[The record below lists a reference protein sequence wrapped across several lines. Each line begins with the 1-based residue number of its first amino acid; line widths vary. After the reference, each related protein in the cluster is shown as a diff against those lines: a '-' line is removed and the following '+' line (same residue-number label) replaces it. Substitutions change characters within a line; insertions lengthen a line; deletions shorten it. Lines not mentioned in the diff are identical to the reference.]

1 MEVIIMAES
10 QFELSADERSF
21 LVSLLEIAQKETR
34 IEEHRTRAP
43 SYREHIVHQGDLIA
57 ELLAKLKAPTEE

>member
-1 MEVIIMAES
+1 MAET
-10 QFELSADERSF
+10 QFELSAEECSF
-21 LVSLLEIAQKETR
+21 LVGLLETAQKETR

-57 ELLAKLKAPTEE
+57 ALLAKLKAPTEE